1 MVHNLRASNHAVL
14 LFTFALVAT
23 AADAAVIL
31 VYRMVSVLSYDTMF
45 MVLSAFS

>member
-14 LFTFALVAT
+14 LFTFALVAV
-23 AADAAVIL
+23 AVIL
-31 VYRMVSVLSYDTMF
+31 VHRMVSVLSYDTMF